1 MKPKRES
8 FLDLLEIHEHLNET
22 LLLHQE
28 ALLALDLELA
38 FARLKQFESE
48 LRAHMRIEE
57 DLLLPVYARAGR
69 IQGGPVEFYTGEHK
83 RMLEF
88 LQRFTE
94 KLEQLMRN
102 PKNVKRGI
110 IELFDEQAQFKQL
123 MQHHDMREQS
133 ILYPTLDRVTS
144 EEERRALLVK
154 CREMATDDGS
164 GYH

>member
-38 FARLKQFESE
+38 FGRLKQFESE
-48 LRAHMRIEE
+48 LRAHMWIEE

>member
-57 DLLLPVYARAGR
+57 DLLLPIYARAGR